1 MGRNLFPL
9 YMMIILTTSIL
20 LSTES
25 TWAGRVVKVSGK
37 KVFIVLDA
45 SEVSSTKKGDKLLLS
60 TPDGKKKALVMVR
73 NMKGNKVI
81 AQLGKGKAARGL
93 VSAPFAGKKKS
104 KPPRES
110 DYESASEV
118 AKEEISSPASSKKS
132 DLRFGVLGSFGSVT
146 QNVTAKADMSGSL
159 MGVKG
164 IVDYSLF
171 GSLGVRGRFGL
182 DMFSVTG
189 TGGSINYQTDINY
202 LTVDILA
209 RYSIV
214 ESSSFGLFVNGGVG
228 IYSPLSS
235 ELGPAGNAAL
245 DESTIS
251 TTSLL
256 ILGAGVSIPIGGME
270 LFVGADYLYFPPSDD
285 VTTSAI
291 SGKVGLLF
299 AL

>member
-9 YMMIILTTSIL
+9 YLMIILTTSIL
-20 LSTES
+20 LSTENS
-25 TWAGRVVKVSGK
+25 WAGRVVKVSGK
-37 KVFIVLDA
+37 KVFIILDA
-45 SEVSSTKKGDKLLLS
+45 SEVSSTNKGDKLLLS

-93 VSAPFAGKKKS
+93 VSAPYAGKKKS
-104 KPPRES
+104 RPSES
-110 DYESASEV
+110 TYETATEI
-118 AKEEISSPASSKKS
+118 AKEEVSSPSSSKQA
-132 DLRFGVLGSFGSVT
+132 DLRFGVLGSFGTATQSVA
-146 QNVTAKADMSGSL
+146 NKADMTGSL

-164 IVDYSLF
+164 LVDYSLF

-189 TGGSINYQTDINY
+189 SGGGNNYQTDINY

-209 RYSIV
+209 RYNIV
-214 ESSSFGLFVNGGVG
+214 DSSSFGLFVNGGVG

-235 ELGPAGNAAL
+235 ELSPAGDAAL
-245 DESTIS
+245 DESSIS

-256 ILGAGVSIPIGGME
+256 IIGGGVSIPIGSME
-270 LFVGADYLYFPPSDD
+270 LFIGADYLYFPPSDD
-285 VTTSAI
+285 VTTSGLSA
-291 SGKVGLLF
+291 KVGLLF

>member
-9 YMMIILTTSIL
+9 YMMFILLTSIL
-20 LSTES
+20 LSS
-25 TWAGRVVKVSGK
+25 ASSWAGRVVKVSGK
-37 KVFIVLDA
+37 KVLIILDA
-45 SEVSSTKKGDKLLLS
+45 NEVSSTKKGDKLLLS
-60 TPDGKKKALVMVR
+60 TPGRKKKALVMVR

-93 VSAPFAGKKKS
+93 VSAPYTGKKKN
-104 KPPRES
+104 KPRES
-110 DYESASEV
+110 RYESASEI
-118 AKEEISSPASSKKS
+118 AKEEISSPSSSKHEN
-132 DLRFGVLGSFGSVT
+132 LRFGVLGNFGTAT
-146 QNVTAKADMSGSL
+146 QNVVEKADMSGSL

-164 IVDYSLF
+164 LVDYSLF
-171 GSLGVRGRFGL
+171 ESLGVRGRFGV

-189 TGGSINYQTDINY
+189 TGAGINYQTDINY

-209 RYSIV
+209 RYNIV
-214 ESSSFGLFVNGGVG
+214 DSSSFGLFVNGGVG

-235 ELGPAGNAAL
+235 ELSPAGNAAL
-245 DESTIS
+245 DESSIS

-256 ILGAGVSIPIGGME
+256 ILGAGVSFPIGGME
-270 LFVGADYLYFPPSDD
+270 LFLGADYLYFPPSDD

-291 SGKVGLLF
+291 SAKVGLLF